1 MGRRHVG
8 KGDAKDIARERIQGL
23 FELAEREA
31 KADRQPMAKRYVSLA
46 LRIGERHKVR
56 AGHKRQY
63 CSKCHS
69 FFVPP
74 KNVRVRTS
82 RGRLSITCLECGNI
96 ARLPLSSEGR

>member
-8 KGDAKDIARERIQGL
+8 RGDAKGIARERIERL
-23 FELAEREA
+23 FELAEQEA
-31 KADRQPMAKRYVSLA
+31 RGDRQPMAKRYVSLA

-56 AGHKRQY
+56 TGHKRTY
-63 CSKCHS
+63 CSKCHA

-82 RGRLSITCLECGNI
+82 RGRVSITCLECGSVS
-96 ARLPLSSEGR
+96 RVPLTKKG